1 MNENLIN
8 DINSLINHL
17 KKHQDTNIKAVMG
30 FDGFVDQILHVV
42 KTRTD
47 ANNYIRMET
56 LKEFGDFISKAAG
69 LSANIEFIP
78 IKNKLG
84 GNGPIMSN
92 ALSNYNLDV
101 TYIGAVGE
109 DSINKVFNE
118 MSKKSTVINISN
130 PGLTDA
136 VEFLDG
142 KLMIGK
148 RECLKDVNWKR
159 IKEKIGIKEL
169 TSLFS
174 NAKLVG
180 LENWTM
186 LPYMT
191 EIWNGLINEV
201 LLNINTN
208 FDKYIFFDLA
218 DPENRLKDDILE
230 ALSVMKKF
238 SSKFKVILGLNEKE
252 AFEIGEVLDI
262 SSKTNKLS
270 LEDLI
275 KSIAKKLDIYC
286 LVVHPVKEAFA
297 VCDNKLYHTLGPY
310 EPNPKL
316 TTGAG
321 DNFNAGFCFGK
332 SIGLPT
338 QLSLVL
344 GTATSGYYVRNS
356 KSPTLE
362 NIINF
367 LNDWKE
373 NFN

>member
-1 MNENLIN
+1 MKENLIN
-8 DINSLINHL
+8 DINYLINFL
-17 KKHQDTNIKAVMG
+17 RKYQNTSIKAVMG

-47 ANNYIRMET
+47 ANNYVRMET
-56 LKEFGDFISKAAG
+56 LKEFGEFISKAAG

-78 IKNKLG
+78 IQNKLG

-109 DSINKVFNE
+109 DSINPVFNE
-118 MSKKSTVINISN
+118 MSKKSTIINISN

-148 RECLKDVNWKR
+148 RECLKDVNWNK
-159 IKEKIGIKEL
+159 IKEKIGVKKLI
-169 TSLFS
+169 SLFS
-174 NAKLVG
+174 DAKLVG

-191 EIWNGLINEV
+191 EIWNGLIEEIIPN
-201 LLNINTN
+201 LNDNC
-208 FDKYIFFDLA
+208 DKYIFFDLA
-218 DPENRLKDDILE
+218 DPENRLKNDILE
-230 ALSVMKKF
+230 ALSVIKKF

-252 AFEIGEVLDI
+252 AYEIGEILDI
-262 SSKTNKLS
+262 SSPSNKPTLDI
-270 LEDLI
+270 LV

-286 LVVHPVKEAFA
+286 LVVHPIKEAYA
-297 VCDNKLYHTLGPY
+297 VCDSKLYHTLGPY
-310 EPNPKL
+310 EQNPKL

-321 DNFNAGFCFGK
+321 DNFNAGFCFGQVL
-332 SIGLPT
+332 GLSV

-356 KSPTLE
+356 KSPDLE
-362 NIINF
+362 SIIEF
-367 LNDWKE
+367 LANWKKIL
-373 NFN
+373 N

>member
-1 MNENLIN
+1 
-8 DINSLINHL
+8 
-17 KKHQDTNIKAVMG
+17 
-30 FDGFVDQILHVV
+30 
-42 KTRTD
+42 
-47 ANNYIRMET
+47 
-56 LKEFGDFISKAAG
+56 
-69 LSANIEFIP
+69 
-78 IKNKLG
+78 
-84 GNGPIMSN
+84 
-92 ALSNYNLDV
+92 
-101 TYIGAVGE
+101 
-109 DSINKVFNE
+109 
-118 MSKKSTVINISN
+118 
-130 PGLTDA
+130 
-136 VEFLDG
+136 
-142 KLMIGK
+142 
-148 RECLKDVNWKR
+148 
-159 IKEKIGIKEL
+159 
-169 TSLFS
+169 
-174 NAKLVG
+174 
-180 LENWTM
+180 
-186 LPYMT
+186 MT

-201 LLNINTN
+201 LPNINTN

-230 ALSVMKKF
+230 AISVMKKF

-262 SSKTNKLS
+262 SSKTKKLS

-332 SIGLPT
+332 SIGLST

>member
-262 SSKTNKLS
+262 SSKTKKLS

-332 SIGLPT
+332 SIGLST

-373 NFN
+373 NLN

>member
-262 SSKTNKLS
+262 SSKTKKLS

-373 NFN
+373 NLN

>member
-1 MNENLIN
+1 MKENLIS
-8 DINSLINHL
+8 DIKSLINLL
-17 KKHQDTNIKAVMG
+17 KKYEDINIKAVLG

-56 LKEFGDFISKAAG
+56 LREFGEFISKAAG

-78 IKNKLG
+78 IQNKLG

-109 DSINKVFNE
+109 DSINPVFNE
-118 MSKKSTVINISN
+118 MSKKSTIINISN

-148 RECLKDVNWKR
+148 RECLKDVNWNK
-159 IKEKIGIKEL
+159 IKEKIGVKKLI
-169 TSLFS
+169 SLFS
-174 NAKLVG
+174 DAKLVG

-191 EIWNGLINEV
+191 EIWNGLIEEIIPN
-201 LLNINTN
+201 LNDNC
-208 FDKYIFFDLA
+208 DKYIFFDLA
-218 DPENRLKDDILE
+218 DPENRLKNDILE
-230 ALSVMKKF
+230 ALSVIKKF

-252 AFEIGEVLDI
+252 AYEIGEILDI
-262 SSKTNKLS
+262 SSPSNKPTLDI
-270 LEDLI
+270 LV

-286 LVVHPVKEAFA
+286 LVVHPIKEAYA
-297 VCDNKLYHTLGPY
+297 VCDSKLYHTLGPY

-321 DNFNAGFCFGK
+321 DNFNAGFCFGQVL
-332 SIGLPT
+332 GLSV

-356 KSPTLE
+356 KSPDLE
-362 NIINF
+362 SIIEF
-367 LNDWKE
+367 LANWKKIL
-373 NFN
+373 N

>member
-1 MNENLIN
+1 
-8 DINSLINHL
+8 
-17 KKHQDTNIKAVMG
+17 
-30 FDGFVDQILHVV
+30 
-42 KTRTD
+42 
-47 ANNYIRMET
+47 
-56 LKEFGDFISKAAG
+56 
-69 LSANIEFIP
+69 
-78 IKNKLG
+78 
-84 GNGPIMSN
+84 
-92 ALSNYNLDV
+92 
-101 TYIGAVGE
+101 
-109 DSINKVFNE
+109 
-118 MSKKSTVINISN
+118 
-130 PGLTDA
+130 
-136 VEFLDG
+136 
-142 KLMIGK
+142 
-148 RECLKDVNWKR
+148 
-159 IKEKIGIKEL
+159 
-169 TSLFS
+169 
-174 NAKLVG
+174 
-180 LENWTM
+180 
-186 LPYMT
+186 MT

-238 SSKFKVILGLNEKE
+238 SGN
-252 AFEIGEVLDI
+252 
-262 SSKTNKLS
+262 
-270 LEDLI
+270 LI
-275 KSIAKKLDIYC
+275 QYIAKKLDIYC

-332 SIGLPT
+332 SIGLST